1 MSNTDYAPEV
11 VRGAKRLHRAF
22 YKRKRGPWEGVI
34 TPWEFLGETR
44 QGEFLRLAA
53 IFHAAEYVHDGDPD
67 KVAAEAARELD
78 GLKPQATSVDEFT
91 AYMARRY
98 AEYNDKYL
106 DKD

>member
-1 MSNTDYAPEV
+1 MSSTDYAPEV

-34 TPWEFLGETR
+34 TPWEFLGEAR
-44 QGEFLRLAA
+44 QAEFLRLAA
-53 IFHAAEYVHDGDPD
+53 IFHAAEYVHDGDAD

-78 GLKPQATSVDEFT
+78 GLKPQATSVGEFT
-91 AYMARRY
+91 DYMARRY
-98 AEYNDKYL
+98 DEYCNRYL

>member
-34 TPWEFLGETR
+34 TPWEFLGDTQR
-44 QGEFLRLAA
+44 AEFIRLAA
-53 IFHAAEYVHDGDPD
+53 IFHAAEYVHDGDHD
-67 KVAAEAARELD
+67 AVVAEAARELD
-78 GLKPQATSVDEFT
+78 GLRPQATSVDEFT

-98 AEYNDKYL
+98 AEYSDKYL

>member
-34 TPWEFLGETR
+34 TPWQFLTDTQR
-44 QGEFLRLAA
+44 AEFLRLAA
-53 IFHAAEYVHDGDPD
+53 IFHAAEYVHDGDVG
-67 KVAAEAARELD
+67 KVAAEAARELK
-78 GLKPQATSVDEFT
+78 GLKPKNTSVDEFT

-98 AEYNDKYL
+98 DEYCNKYL

>member
-34 TPWEFLGETR
+34 TPWEFLGEGR
-44 QGEFLRLAA
+44 QAEFLRLAA
-53 IFHAAEYVHDGDPD
+53 IFHAAEYVHDGDAD

-78 GLKPQATSVDEFT
+78 GLKPQATSVSEFT
-91 AYMARRY
+91 AYMGRRY

>member
-53 IFHAAEYVHDGDPD
+53 IFHAAEYVHDGDVD
-67 KVAAEAARELD
+67 KVAAEVAREILPLVPD
-78 GLKPQATSVDEFT
+78 DYPNDKLI
-91 AYMARRY
+91 AYVAARY
-98 AEYNDKYL
+98 AEYSNKYL

>member
-1 MSNTDYAPEV
+1 MSSTDYAPEV

-34 TPWEFLGETR
+34 TPWEFLTDTQR
-44 QGEFLRLAA
+44 GEFLHVAA

-78 GLKPQATSVDEFT
+78 GLKPQATSVGKFT
-91 AYMARRY
+91 DYMARRY
-98 AEYNDKYL
+98 DEYCNRYL

>member
-11 VRGAKRLHRAF
+11 VRGAKRLHRGF

-34 TPWEFLGETR
+34 TPWEFLTDTQR
-44 QGEFLRLAA
+44 AEFLRLAA
-53 IFHAAEYVHDGDPD
+53 IFHAAEYVHDGDVG
-67 KVAAEAARELD
+67 KVAAEAARELK

-98 AEYNDKYL
+98 DEYCNKYL